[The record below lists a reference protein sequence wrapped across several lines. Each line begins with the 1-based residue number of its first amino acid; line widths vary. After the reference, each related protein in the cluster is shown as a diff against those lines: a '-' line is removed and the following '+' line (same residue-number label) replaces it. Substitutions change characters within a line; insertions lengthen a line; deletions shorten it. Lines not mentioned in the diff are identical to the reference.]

1 MAENGFK
8 MLGTMVGPK
17 KAREEFLKGKME
29 SEARKIAR
37 LKDLPSQ
44 HALLLLRLCIQQNLR
59 HLQRSLRTDDLKTY
73 WERMDQELWGEV
85 QRMRTRQIEGS
96 KAEDTLGKQLSHLP
110 ARFGGLG
117 LLSFTDV
124 APLAYKAAAAQADKH
139 LANIFALDLPDKAP
153 TPSQRELCSSMWE
166 HQQTTILEGLNDPGR
181 KRLVENASR
190 IGKRWLNVVP
200 HFQPLRLSNQEVAT
214 GLHDR
219 TLVGSSLAICSFC
232 GSDSPLGHDELCRSR
247 NSWAQR
253 RHDSINRIIHR
264 GLQSIE
270 GAVVSIEP
278 RTLEGQRRND
288 LRVRGRCGLHATDY
302 DLKVYCLNDRD
313 ARSTTS
319 AKPAASSLT
328 NHILNRCLS
337 WLDKVS
343 ENATR
348 KAPATHSGLF
358 KAVVL
363 STGGLVSRETADE
376 MRRWRKEMGPMAF
389 EGMMKKI
396 SLELVRARAR
406 TFAIW
411 LSVIPYLQPLRLSNV
426 EIASGLHDRTLVG
439 SSIPVC
445 RFCGSDSPLG
455 HDELCR
461 ARNPWTQRRHNA
473 INRVIFQ
480 HLKQIQG
487 ATVEIEP
494 HTLSGQRRNDLRV
507 RGSGAL
513 AFADYDLKVY
523 SLGDRDARSTVA
535 PCTPNSKLAEFCLDR
550 CVNWLDKVGQV
561 VAKNAPK
568 VTDGV
573 FKPIILSTGGLV
585 SKSTADEWKDWRE
598 AMPAGAFER
607 MEKRIGVELVKARAR
622 TLVL

>member
-1 MAENGFK
+1 
-8 MLGTMVGPK
+8 MLGK
-17 KAREEFLKGKME
+17 K
-29 SEARKIAR
+29 
-37 LKDLPSQ
+37 
-44 HALLLLRLCIQQNLR
+44 
-59 HLQRSLRTDDLKTY
+59 
-73 WERMDQELWGEV
+73 
-85 QRMRTRQIEGS
+85 
-96 KAEDTLGKQLSHLP
+96 LSHLP

-124 APLAYKAAAAQADKH
+124 APLANKAAAAQADKY
-139 LANIFALDLPDKAP
+139 LANIFALDLPDEAP

-166 HQQTTILEGLNDPGR
+166 HQQTAILEGLNDPGR
-181 KRLVENASR
+181 KRLIENASG

-200 HFQPLRLSNQEVAT
+200 YFQPLRLSNQEVAT

-264 GLQSIE
+264 GLQSVE

-328 NHILNRCLS
+328 NHVLNRCLS

-358 KAVVL
+358 KAVVM
-363 STGGLVSRETADE
+363 STGGIVSRETADE
-376 MRRWRKEMGPMAF
+376 MRRWRREMGPMAF

-406 TFAIW
+406 TFA
-411 LSVIPYLQPLRLSNV
+411 
-426 EIASGLHDRTLVG
+426 
-439 SSIPVC
+439 
-445 RFCGSDSPLG
+445 
-455 HDELCR
+455 
-461 ARNPWTQRRHNA
+461 
-473 INRVIFQ
+473 
-480 HLKQIQG
+480 
-487 ATVEIEP
+487 
-494 HTLSGQRRNDLRV
+494 
-507 RGSGAL
+507 
-513 AFADYDLKVY
+513 
-523 SLGDRDARSTVA
+523 
-535 PCTPNSKLAEFCLDR
+535 
-550 CVNWLDKVGQV
+550 
-561 VAKNAPK
+561 
-568 VTDGV
+568 
-573 FKPIILSTGGLV
+573 
-585 SKSTADEWKDWRE
+585 
-598 AMPAGAFER
+598 M
-607 MEKRIGVELVKARAR
+607 
-622 TLVL
+622 